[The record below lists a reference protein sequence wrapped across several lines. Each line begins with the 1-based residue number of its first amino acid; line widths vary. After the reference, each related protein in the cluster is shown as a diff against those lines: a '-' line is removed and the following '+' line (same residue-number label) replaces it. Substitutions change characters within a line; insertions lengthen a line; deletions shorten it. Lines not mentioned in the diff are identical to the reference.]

1 MTLPSQLAGVVE
13 EFTAVPA
20 EMRVEVLLEYAGK
33 VPPLPE
39 GLAEDGAMERVDE
52 CQTPFFLAARIDEDG
67 RVRLHFDCPTEAPTQ
82 RAFAGVLTEGLD
94 GARPEEVLAVP
105 SDLPSRLGLGEAISM
120 LRLRGFQAILARLRR
135 QVELAGTDAGQG
147 LGAR

>member
-1 MTLPSQLAGVVE
+1 MTLPSQLVGVVE
-13 EFTAVPA
+13 EFTSVPA

-39 GLAEDGAMERVDE
+39 GLADDGALERVEE
-52 CQTPFFLAARIDEDG
+52 CQTPFFLAARLDEEG
-67 RVRLHFDCPTEAPTQ
+67 RVRLHFDCPAEAPTQ

-135 QVELAGTDAGQG
+135 QVELASGGAG
-147 LGAR
+147 GAVGSR